1 MKVFGFAGMSGSGK
15 TTLIEQLIPR
25 LVMEGLRVSV
35 IKHAHHDFDIDRPG
49 KDSWRHREAGASEV
63 MITAGH
69 RWVLMHELRRGEPE
83 PELPAHLER
92 LSPCDL
98 VLVEG
103 FKRQPIPKL
112 EIHRSA
118 AGKPLLHPDD
128 AHIVAI
134 ATDEILQTALPQFGL
149 EDYDAIAAFIME
161 HVGLGAPTLLAAGPA
176 FQC

>member
-15 TTLIEQLIPR
+15 TTLIEQVIPR

-35 IKHAHHDFDIDRPG
+35 VKHAHHDFDIDRPG

-69 RWVLMHELRRGEPE
+69 RWVLMHELRGGAEPDL
-83 PELPAHLER
+83 PEQLKR

-112 EIHRSA
+112 EIHRKA
-118 AGKPLLHPDD
+118 AAKPLLFPDD
-128 AHIVAI
+128 PYIVAV
-134 ATDEILQTALPQFGL
+134 AADESLDTMLPQFAL
-149 EDYDAIAAFIME
+149 DDYDGIAAFIME
-161 HVGLGAPTLLAAGPA
+161 HLALCAPTLLAARQS